1 LQSVRLETRAV
12 SQTGNY
18 ARVSVTGNHV
28 IVSLTGNYA
37 RVRLTGN
44 YAIVSLAGNYA
55 SIRTYMHTYKGGEL
69 SYNSAG
75 L

>member
-1 LQSVRLETRAV
+1 M
-12 SQTGNY
+12 
-18 ARVSVTGNHV
+18 TGNHV

-44 YAIVSLAGNYA
+44 YAIVSLTGKYARDRLAGNYAIVSLTGNYA
-55 SIRTYMHTYKGGEL
+55 SICTYMHTFKGGEL